1 MVQSPSHGFPL
12 SNRPTLTSSAS
23 STSLGTLSSLST
35 SSSLPSIRTI
45 RTPPSTASSVAA
57 STIAYQS
64 PTALTLGSLKARKK
78 MIQNTVQKP
87 SSSRRRQH
95 RAVPASTTNLPLE
108 CLEDDRQVDG
118 IVYQSRVKVP
128 QAWNFTN
135 AKERWQAAVART
147 TDEQHPHRHRQ
158 SLTGEFMQFTHPR
171 PSDYMPQNAEARSR
185 CAESLYK
192 LSKQVGSEAMII
204 DSGAIQN
211 IADFCD
217 TEDSRLQAYCAATLA
232 NLTAT
237 TALPVLVAF
246 AAHDG
251 IPVVLEVSWSLSFHV
266 KVLCTTTLCRLSCY
280 PEFTKTLFA
289 SKAVIELSNMLSL
302 PHPPLQKLCIQTLVN
317 MICHGCEFHE
327 KLFCGG
333 GNVGHNKLGLVLAI
347 AQLVEEPTNGR
358 FAAEVIFNLS
368 LFPTS
373 AAGAIRGGIGEVLY
387 HLIQAPHT
395 TLTYVGLRFLQ
406 TGQCCCCV
414 HRLTKLRFAPSTTYN
429 DSLDDSEAIA
439 QLIATASGH
448 FSKYLDLQLIMGSWS
463 LKIVQHFLFLYE
475 SSLPSQRLA
484 FVLGHCARILANLSA
499 NDEYIHTIFN
509 GNKQLVERTV
519 RLHAWVTTTAS
530 NAPPGVNPGVEECQ
544 QNVLRTLANLTRCP
558 LCCPLLVQSGV
569 FDVLNEVLLM
579 ESTSKHVASMK
590 NDALVA
596 LVNLVCHDAIAP
608 ASGLDSHLADCLS
621 ASFRLN
627 THDDSDKIGAAGHVK
642 YMLSLTI
649 CYLALNPTLRRVVTA
664 DPAVLIDALLYGFH
678 YAPPPVVDA
687 APTSFGNGMLKLQQ
701 QLREQPLDTFDDVE
715 GDPTDTRFRFLAAM
729 CHTAGEFKSIAHVQ
743 SLVDVVVA
751 CVNHTNVPATKIPL
765 DQAFG
770 AGAVEYF
777 CAGILF
783 TLSRTI
789 WTVLQHP
796 HTADADWSDILFAP
810 RVQDVM
816 YQLSRFATSS
826 IPPVDSRGMNLR
838 SAIQAYCTG
847 TLYHMCATGHTTAT
861 ALLAL
866 VEACNGSEDPPTLL
880 ACASTFAIVSF
891 TSDGRQLLLTTP
903 RLAHAL
909 NKLGRS
915 SMCQQYAAVAACN
928 VAITGCMWNEE
939 ELKDFVVV
947 ALLRS
952 NSFDAIQIH
961 AKTLYNLL
969 SHPASRAQVID
980 DGVLYAFLKLAQ
992 LQTNGLSGGPEET
1005 LSLCL
1010 HALFNLSDSVGYHDT
1025 ILKLGVTAFLL
1036 GGVSGRRKRVL
1047 NFLTLDSRRHA
1058 VGLLCN
1064 LSAREANHKELIHNA
1079 QVTDILR
1086 CLCDGDTET
1095 RASAAM
1101 TLRNLTLR
1109 VGNAEVVCTR
1119 HALNL
1124 LLTFLTSSND
1134 SVRRLAAQAVGN
1146 CSLVTELLHLFVEM
1160 QVGDALLQVL
1170 ETRDQEMVNNL
1181 SVDTARAIMKTL
1193 HNLAL
1198 DDSCAADLLHV
1209 EMIRR
1214 WQDTLPPLLHDPE
1227 VCSLAATT
1235 IHIMS
1240 RKKLAAPLLA
1250 SQNIVAI
1257 CRLLNTTPT
1266 SVTVLAEC
1274 MSCLVHLST
1283 HVTTHA
1289 VLFDTG
1295 VVSTLGHLLD
1305 QVKELAPPLPSTS
1318 TAILFTHAAM
1328 AIRNLSLSAAE
1339 RPTSHQDQRIPRT
1352 SETPG
1357 KTATEN
1363 SAACDQ
1369 LMRGV
1374 PWLVKMVRGV
1384 DTAQPCYPKLC
1395 VEVCVAMANLCKIKR
1410 LRATFVS
1417 AGIVH
1422 MLLDI
1427 HRTFKSN
1434 PACAFLEQSSTV
1446 TLHQLAAEDTAKLE
1460 PGLIEA
1466 LLSVLN
1472 HTDVV
1477 VHQVQHEEGRVSRFE
1492 DVTMRIHHDAMDQP
1506 LPTSES
1512 LCRQTYR
1519 DARWFHYIV
1528 EAPSQLDPSFDG
1540 APMPLNKHR
1549 LRGPLPAVQ
1558 DATPSMSSL
1567 RSPHIIPSTSSAL
1580 PHTLGRVLAI
1590 DTNKAHLED
1599 DLALDE
1605 LAARASSAG
1614 ATTNQLRFT
1623 PVKKFDHHMKM
1634 TRKQSRRGYVG
1645 TSTSALPQI
1654 KSELQVEK

>member
-1 MVQSPSHGFPL
+1 
-12 SNRPTLTSSAS
+12 
-23 STSLGTLSSLST
+23 
-35 SSSLPSIRTI
+35 
-45 RTPPSTASSVAA
+45 
-57 STIAYQS
+57 
-64 PTALTLGSLKARKK
+64 
-78 MIQNTVQKP
+78 
-87 SSSRRRQH
+87 
-95 RAVPASTTNLPLE
+95 
-108 CLEDDRQVDG
+108 
-118 IVYQSRVKVP
+118 
-128 QAWNFTN
+128 
-135 AKERWQAAVART
+135 
-147 TDEQHPHRHRQ
+147 
-158 SLTGEFMQFTHPR
+158 MQFTHPR

-204 DSGAIQN
+204 DSGAIQVRLSPCFLVDTQRRAKILQN

-251 IPVVLEVSWSLSFHV
+251 IPVVLE
-266 KVLCTTTLCRLSCY
+266 
-280 PEFTKTLFA
+280 
-289 SKAVIELSNMLSL
+289 VIELSNMLSL

-347 AQLVEEPTNGR
+347 AQLVEEPTN
-358 FAAEVIFNLS
+358 VIFNLS

-777 CAGILF
+777 CA
-783 TLSRTI
+783 
-789 WTVLQHP
+789 
-796 HTADADWSDILFAP
+796 
-810 RVQDVM
+810 
-816 YQLSRFATSS
+816 
-826 IPPVDSRGMNLR
+826 
-838 SAIQAYCTG
+838 
-847 TLYHMCATGHTTAT
+847 
-861 ALLAL
+861 AL

-915 SMCQQYAAVAACN
+915 SMCQQYAAVH
-928 VAITGCMWNEE
+928 VE
-939 ELKDFVVV
+939 
-947 ALLRS
+947 RR
-952 NSFDAIQIH
+952 
-961 AKTLYNLL
+961 
-969 SHPASRAQVID
+969 RAQGFRGVID

-1047 NFLTLDSRRHA
+1047 NFLTLDSRR
-1058 VGLLCN
+1058 
-1064 LSAREANHKELIHNA
+1064 AREANHKELIHNA
-1079 QVTDILR
+1079 Q
-1086 CLCDGDTET
+1086 
-1095 RASAAM
+1095 
-1101 TLRNLTLR
+1101 
-1109 VGNAEVVCTR
+1109 VCTR

-1209 EMIRR
+1209 EVSVR
-1214 WQDTLPPLLHDPE
+1214 LVPS
-1227 VCSLAATT
+1227 CAA
-1235 IHIMS
+1235 
-1240 RKKLAAPLLA
+1240 
-1250 SQNIVAI
+1250 
-1257 CRLLNTTPT
+1257 
-1266 SVTVLAEC
+1266 
-1274 MSCLVHLST
+1274 
-1283 HVTTHA
+1283 
-1289 VLFDTG
+1289 F
-1295 VVSTLGHLLD
+1295 
-1305 QVKELAPPLPSTS
+1305 
-1318 TAILFTHAAM
+1318 
-1328 AIRNLSLSAAE
+1328 
-1339 RPTSHQDQRIPRT
+1339 
-1352 SETPG
+1352 
-1357 KTATEN
+1357 
-1363 SAACDQ
+1363 
-1369 LMRGV
+1369 
-1374 PWLVKMVRGV
+1374 
-1384 DTAQPCYPKLC
+1384 
-1395 VEVCVAMANLCKIKR
+1395 
-1410 LRATFVS
+1410 
-1417 AGIVH
+1417 
-1422 MLLDI
+1422 
-1427 HRTFKSN
+1427 
-1434 PACAFLEQSSTV
+1434 
-1446 TLHQLAAEDTAKLE
+1446 
-1460 PGLIEA
+1460 
-1466 LLSVLN
+1466 
-1472 HTDVV
+1472 
-1477 VHQVQHEEGRVSRFE
+1477 
-1492 DVTMRIHHDAMDQP
+1492 
-1506 LPTSES
+1506 
-1512 LCRQTYR
+1512 
-1519 DARWFHYIV
+1519 
-1528 EAPSQLDPSFDG
+1528 
-1540 APMPLNKHR
+1540 
-1549 LRGPLPAVQ
+1549 
-1558 DATPSMSSL
+1558 
-1567 RSPHIIPSTSSAL
+1567 
-1580 PHTLGRVLAI
+1580 
-1590 DTNKAHLED
+1590 
-1599 DLALDE
+1599 
-1605 LAARASSAG
+1605 
-1614 ATTNQLRFT
+1614 
-1623 PVKKFDHHMKM
+1623 
-1634 TRKQSRRGYVG
+1634 
-1645 TSTSALPQI
+1645 
-1654 KSELQVEK
+1654 